1 VIRGAVIPSDGIVHT
16 GSASINES
24 LITGESLPVRKSA
37 GMDVIGGSIVLDG
50 TVFVIVKDAVENSIL
65 HQMISLVEGAQL
77 RKAAIQ
83 LLADRIAGY
92 FTIIILTI
100 SATVFVMW
108 MGLLFSNSIPEH
120 VLPPGRTRI
129 DIAITIAI
137 STLVVSCPC
146 AMGLR

>member
-1 VIRGAVIPSDGIVHT
+1 MIRGGVIPADGTVYSGT
-16 GSASINES
+16 ASINES
-24 LITGESLPVRKSA
+24 LITGESLPIRKDE

-50 TVFVIVKDAVENSIL
+50 TVYVIVKDAVENSIL

-92 FTIIILTI
+92 FTLIILTI
-100 SATVFVMW
+100 STCVFFVW
-108 MGLLFSNSIPEH
+108 IAFLYTNTIPEH
-120 VLPPGRTRI
+120 VLPMNRTRI